1 MAQLNYRTINIDVLD
16 PESSVNFPMETLLPP
31 TLPAPTTSSEAANVA
46 SQVRQLLRSGDAE
59 GALRAVLDTAPLG
72 GDDRAKE
79 VHLATVIEVLQ
90 GIRQGEMMRVLEG
103 VCNGQGGSERADCL
117 MKYLYKGMAAPGP
130 SSGAQSPRKSVSPQ
144 STGFSQIQARNLGE
158 GGGGQQM
165 SVLLSWHEKLVEV
178 AGTGSI
184 VRVMTDRRT
193 V

>member
-1 MAQLNYRTINIDVLD
+1 MSQINYRTINIDQLD
-16 PESSVNFPMETLLPP
+16 PESSANFPMETLLPA
-31 TLPAPTTSSEAANVA
+31 TLPQPETSSDAANVA

-59 GALRAVLDTAPLG
+59 AALRHVLDTAPLG

-90 GIRQGEMMRVLEG
+90 GIRQGEMTRVLEG
-103 VCNGQGGSERADCL
+103 VCGADGGAERADCL
-117 MKYLYKGMAAPGP
+117 MKYLYKGMSSSAPT
-130 SSGAQSPRKSVSPQ
+130 SGAQSPRKSVSPQ
-144 STGFSQIQARNLGE
+144 STGFSQIQGRNLGE

-165 SVLLSWHEKLVEV
+165 SVLLNWHEKLVDL